1 VVCGEGAVAVLDA
14 KTLREEG
21 RLQTRAGARTGLYA
35 PVLDLLFVAVPA
47 RDGAAAE
54 IRVYRPR

>member
-1 VVCGEGAVAVLDA
+1 VLDA